1 MIPQTPQVPN
11 GVPLPVSLRP
21 EQATDETFLLAVYA
35 GTREEELAL
44 TGWDEATRGQ
54 FIEMQFK
61 AMRQGYSAAFPHAEF
76 SVILLDGHPV
86 GRVVVN
92 RSDRE
97 IRIVDMALL
106 PEHRGKGIGTDL
118 MRVWRAEAEQSRKP
132 LRLRVV
138 KGTRPVNW
146 YQRLG
151 FVSIDEEGVHDHL
164 QFGGETSRP
173 GESSPDAATRTP

>member
-1 MIPQTPQVPN
+1 MISETPRVPTES
-11 GVPLPVSLRP
+11 PLPVSLRSEHP
-21 EQATDETFLLAVYA
+21 TDEAFLLAVYA

-44 TGWDEATRGQ
+44 TGWDDTTRRQ

-61 AMRQGYSAAFPHAEF
+61 AMRQGYAAAFPNAEF
-76 SVILLDGHPV
+76 SVVLLDSHSV

-92 RSDRE
+92 RSDKE

-118 MRVWRAEAEQSRKP
+118 MQVWRAESEQSRRP

-146 YQRLG
+146 YKRLG

-164 QFGGETSRP
+164 EFGGEIFQP
-173 GESSPDAATRTP
+173 GQSSPDAGEKTP